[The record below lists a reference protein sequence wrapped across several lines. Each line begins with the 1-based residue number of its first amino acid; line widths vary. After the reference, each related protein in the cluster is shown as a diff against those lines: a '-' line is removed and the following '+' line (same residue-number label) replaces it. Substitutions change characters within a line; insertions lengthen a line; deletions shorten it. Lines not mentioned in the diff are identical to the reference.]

1 MLPTPLNSSQQGGK
15 QRASAI
21 LYFDVPRV
29 SPSVFSTLQDSALLS
44 QTRRITTREER
55 TVLEAELRQRIQ
67 VTETGGTPGRP
78 ATPDSFNTVTVR
90 EGSLDPRA
98 LTDLQS
104 LINNLRSTGSSPPS
118 RFIPQ
123 LTEELEEFG
132 EVLGSDA
139 RQALEGVIR
148 RIETSVLGDGFDF
161 EDFFKD
167 PGLFFGIGFGLIE
180 FSGSTNGQ
188 AADALHDVIRQLG
201 HPRLHDGNPNNDSP
215 QAIGSAID
223 RLRRALDD
231 ENNAAPALDRF
242 LDRIGGAPQGGN
254 PYATR
259 IADLLDEALDDLKI
273 GALDLAAVEKLQ
285 ETLQAVRNLENIA
298 GNADDRLRDETGA
311 AVQGIIDQYA
321 TISTRTETTRI
332 PGEPAVPAT
341 PGEKTLTILQETTL
355 VPRVEIAERVVTIY
369 NAVQESLRPL
379 DKLRQPP
386 DPVPSVQVLA
396 APPAREDDE
405 QQNRFVIRSD
415 DEQGNGIVIKAPGLQ
430 EDERR
435 TGFQPLNTAFGSSG
449 YGRPAIG
456 SLFDAR
462 I

>member
-1 MLPTPLNSSQQGGK
+1 MLPTPLNLSREGGN

-29 SPSVFSTLQDSALLS
+29 APSVFSTLQDSALLS
-44 QTRRITTREER
+44 ATRRVTTREER
-55 TVLEAELRQRIQ
+55 QVLEAELRQRIQ
-67 VTETGGTPGRP
+67 ITETGGTPGRP
-78 ATPDSFNTVTVR
+78 GTPDSFNTVTIR
-90 EGSLDPRA
+90 EGSLDPQA
-98 LTDLQS
+98 LTDLQG
-104 LINNLRSTGSSPPS
+104 LIDNLRNAGSGPPS
-118 RFIPQ
+118 RFIP
-123 LTEELEEFG
+123 LLAEELEEFG
-132 EVLGSDA
+132 EVLGQDA

-161 EDFFKD
+161 GDFFQD
-167 PGLFFGIGFGLIE
+167 PGLFFGIGFGLLE

-188 AADALHDVIRQLG
+188 AANALQDVIRQLG

-231 ENNAAPALDRF
+231 EGNAAPALDRF

-254 PYATR
+254 PYALR
-259 IADLLDEALDDLKI
+259 IADLLDEALDDLQI
-273 GALDLAAVEKLQ
+273 GGLDLAAVEKLQ
-285 ETLQAVRNLENIA
+285 ETLQAVRNLEDIA
-298 GNADDRLRDETGA
+298 GNADDRLREQTGD

-321 TISTRTETTRI
+321 TVITRTETTRVA
-332 PGEPAVPAT
+332 GEPAVPAT
-341 PGEKTLTILQETTL
+341 PGVQTLTILQETTL

-369 NAVQESLRPL
+369 NSIQESLKPL

-386 DPVPSVQVLA
+386 DPVPSVKVLA
-396 APPAREDDE
+396 APPARDDEERNRFGIRNEDD
-405 QQNRFVIRSD
+405 QGSSFVI
-415 DEQGNGIVIKAPGLQ
+415 KPPGA
-430 EDERR
+430 EEGERR
-435 TGFQPLNTAFGSSG
+435 FGIQPLNAPFGGSG
-449 YGRPAIG
+449 AGRPAVG